1 MSVAKRMRSETPP
14 LRLNSRT
21 VEVLVY
27 GAWILLLGL
36 WQLSP
41 RGWPVILG
49 GRPLLLVPLVAA
61 IAMFSGPVGGAAA
74 GVAAGIL
81 WGLFS
86 EALFGFHA
94 LMLMI
99 LGCAV
104 GLLVR
109 LLLRNNV
116 LSALLLCGGGTV
128 TYALVDWL
136 CNCVLPLTDGALLL
150 LWRTVLPNA
159 AYTLALCL
167 PLYGTVRGITKLLK
181 NRERA
186 G

>member
-1 MSVAKRMRSETPP
+1 MAKRFRPETPH

-21 VEVLVY
+21 VECLAY
-27 GAWILLLGL
+27 GLLILFLGL

-41 RGWPVILG
+41 RGWVTILG
-49 GRPLLLVPLVAA
+49 GRPLLLVPLTAA

-74 GVAAGIL
+74 GVAAGVL

-86 EALFGFHA
+86 KALFGFHA
-94 LMLMI
+94 LMLML

-109 LLLRNNV
+109 LLLRNNA

-128 TYALVDWL
+128 AYGLVDWL
-136 CNCVLPLTDGALLL
+136 CNCVLPLTDGALLI
-150 LWRTVLPNA
+150 LWRTVLPNV
-159 AYTLALCL
+159 AYTLVLCL
-167 PLYGTVRGITKLLK
+167 PLYGAVRGITKMLK
-181 NRERA
+181 NRER
-186 G
+186 GTG